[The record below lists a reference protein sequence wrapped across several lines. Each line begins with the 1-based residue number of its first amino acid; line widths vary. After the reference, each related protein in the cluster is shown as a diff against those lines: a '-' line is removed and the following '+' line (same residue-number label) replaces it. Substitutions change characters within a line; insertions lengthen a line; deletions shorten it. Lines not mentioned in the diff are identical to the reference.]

1 MYIYIL
7 SLYIYNIHIITYNCS
22 QGRFCTLF
30 FVFLFGG
37 VEWSAEGFPCPWW
50 CLLLRLRCPFLHV
63 PMRGTKER
71 GWEGEKW
78 NWHGWCLP
86 IDATTTYGKLA
97 QCPMIF
103 CHTASTK
110 CLKIYPKHL
119 LQKPLENCIVQGN
132 PPENFW
138 FEGLKETYRL
148 VSSHNRFE
156 TLSDSSSDL
165 NNISELGSISLF
177 LHGLGSKSEVEIH
190 CWCFERS
197 RFWGR
202 PECFK

>member
-1 MYIYIL
+1 MI
-7 SLYIYNIHIITYNCS
+7 C
-22 QGRFCTLF
+22 
-30 FVFLFGG
+30 
-37 VEWSAEGFPCPWW
+37 EGFSMSMVMLVAQIALPLSPRTNARHKRKGMGTRKVELARMMLANW
-50 CLLLRLRCPFLHV
+50 CAHYIRETCSVPYDLLSYGLNKMFENISETLVAKKP
-63 PMRGTKER
+63 
-71 GWEGEKW
+71 
-78 NWHGWCLP
+78 
-86 IDATTTYGKLA
+86 GKLY
-97 QCPMIF
+97 
-103 CHTASTK
+103 TGSS
-110 CLKIYPKHL
+110 
-119 LQKPLENCIVQGN
+119 GN

-156 TLSDSSSDL
+156 TLSFWDSSSDL

>member
-1 MYIYIL
+1 MWWFWVSMLVLMIDDFSGEYIYIL
-7 SLYIYNIHIITYNCS
+7 SLYIYIYCHCMYIHIVIYYNCS

-37 VEWSAEGFPCPWW
+37 VEWSVEGFPCPWW

-63 PMRGTKER
+63 RMRGTKER

-86 IDATTTYGKLA
+86 IDAPTTYVKLA

-119 LQKPLENCIVQGN
+119 LQKPPGKLYSSRESSRK
-132 PPENFW
+132 
-138 FEGLKETYRL
+138 LL
-148 VSSHNRFE
+148 V
-156 TLSDSSSDL
+156 
-165 NNISELGSISLF
+165 
-177 LHGLGSKSEVEIH
+177 
-190 CWCFERS
+190 
-197 RFWGR
+197 WGA
-202 PECFK
+202 